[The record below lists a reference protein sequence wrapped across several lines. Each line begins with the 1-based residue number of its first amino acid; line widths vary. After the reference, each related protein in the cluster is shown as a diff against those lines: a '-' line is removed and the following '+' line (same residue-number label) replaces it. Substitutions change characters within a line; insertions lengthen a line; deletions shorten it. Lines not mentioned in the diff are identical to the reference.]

1 MVDTNVMKGV
11 TLFGSVNR
19 PMLFYALKS
28 EAACP
33 SVTLVFICHSVC
45 SNIPEDSNAGMVL
58 KV

>member
-1 MVDTNVMKGV
+1 MKGV

-19 PMLFYALKS
+19 AMLFHALKS
-28 EAACP
+28 EAAYP
-33 SVTLVFICHSVC
+33 SVTLVFFCHSDC

>member
-1 MVDTNVMKGV
+1 MKGV
-11 TLFGSVNR
+11 TLFGPVNR
-19 PMLFYALKS
+19 PMLFSALKS

-33 SVTLVFICHSVC
+33 SVTLVFTCHAEC